1 MRLNVKFYVL
11 MATLLCGLF
20 GFACTSAE
28 VAAPIV
34 LENADAGAD
43 SEESVELVEDEP
55 EPPAT
60 AILPTA
66 TAVPATATPE
76 PVSQLG
82 DRIEIKSSGFSVQP
96 PADFILDLED
106 PEGVEMLAH
115 EGASEH
121 GPAIAVFG
129 GEFGD
134 EMTADQM
141 YQFMVE
147 ADEFMQNVVRSPAT
161 MEGAEGFV
169 AEFDSE
175 DGGVQLKGKII
186 LNLIGGQGTIVTAAA
201 PADEWGN
208 GFSDTVDLVAASIE
222 MFPPVTE

>member
-1 MRLNVKFYVL
+1 MRINLRFYIL
-11 MATLLCGLF
+11 SATLLF
-20 GFACTSAE
+20 GVFGIACTSPE
-28 VAAPIV
+28 VAAPTIDEPAV
-34 LENADAGAD
+34 
-43 SEESVELVEDEP
+43 SESTDSVESNESEP

-60 AILPTA
+60 AIPPTA
-66 TAVPATATPE
+66 TVVPPTATPE

-161 MEGAEGFV
+161 MDGAEGFV
-169 AEFDSE
+169 AEFESE
-175 DGGVQLKGKII
+175 DAGIKLRGKII
-186 LNLIGGQGTIVTAAA
+186 LNLIGGQGAIVTAAA
-201 PADEWGN
+201 PAEEWDT
-208 GFSDTVDLVAASIE
+208 GFNDLVDQVAGSIE
-222 MFPPVTE
+222 MFPPVSE